1 MKITVL
7 TPVYNRKYII
17 DKLYNSLCNQTSK
30 NFEWLIVD
38 DGSSDDLEK
47 WVNSV
52 KKENK
57 INIRYIYQKN
67 GGKHRALNT
76 GIKNIDNELTFIV
89 DSDDYLK
96 YNAIEIIEEYYEK
109 YKYDNSLCGFSFLRC
124 FPDNKINGP
133 KFKKD
138 EYKSDYIQCRLNENI
153 WGDKAE
159 VYYTKCLKEFP
170 FLEVPGEKFLVESY
184 VWAQLA
190 MKYDMIHINKAIYI
204 GNYLE
209 DGLTSS
215 MNIRKYENPIGYL
228 EKSKILC
235 NKKANLK
242 IKCKSMILYVAYGKI
257 AKKKFIEQYKYI
269 HYKLL
274 FVILYFWG
282 CVYKKRLIKNIKAGR
297 INGKK

>member
-17 DKLYNSLCNQTSK
+17 DKLYISLCNQTSK

-57 INIRYIYQKN
+57 INIRYIYQEN

-96 YNAIEIIEEYYEK
+96 YNAIEIVEEYYEK
-109 YKYDNSLCGFSFLRC
+109 YKCDKSLCGFSFLRC

-209 DGLTSS
+209 
-215 MNIRKYENPIGYL
+215 
-228 EKSKILC
+228 KSKILC

-242 IKCKSMILYVAYGKI
+242 IKCKSMILYIAYGKI
-257 AKKKFIEQYKYI
+257 AKKRFIEQYKYI
-269 HYKLL
+269 QYKLL

-282 CVYKKRLIKNIKAGR
+282 CVYKKRLIKNIKIGR